1 MSRSC
6 TERDLLLRGFEA
18 LRIAVPDASVDK
30 LLTYLDVLQRWNR
43 VFNLT
48 AVRDRHDALRR
59 HLLDCLAIAP
69 HVTGPRVLD
78 VGTGPG
84 LPGIVLA
91 LARPELEVTLLDSSA
106 KKTRF
111 VQQALTELRLCNG
124 TVVRERFE
132 CYRCSTPF
140 DTIVSRAYG
149 TLVQLLE
156 GAAPLLG
163 TQGCVLAMKGRY
175 PVQELKEIPPGY
187 RLRGVERVE
196 VPGLE
201 AQRHVVVLT
210 PVA

>member
-1 MSRSC
+1 MSGSSSD
-6 TERDLLLRGFEA
+6 RDVLLRGLEA
-18 LRIAVPDASVDK
+18 LRIPLPPAVVDG
-30 LLTYLDVLQRWNR
+30 LLRYLDVLQRWNR

-48 AVRDRHDALRR
+48 AIRNRHDAVRR
-59 HLLDCLAIAP
+59 HLLDSLAVAP

-91 LARPELEVTLLDSSA
+91 VARPEFQVTLLDSSA

-111 VQQALTELRLCNG
+111 VQQALTELRLRNA

-132 CYRCSTPF
+132 CYRCPTPF

-149 TLVQLLE
+149 TLVQLLD
-156 GAAPLLG
+156 GAVPLIG
-163 TQGCVLAMKGRY
+163 AHGCVLAMKGRY
-175 PVQELKEIPPGY
+175 PAQELEEIPPGF

-201 AQRHVVVLT
+201 AERHVVVLT